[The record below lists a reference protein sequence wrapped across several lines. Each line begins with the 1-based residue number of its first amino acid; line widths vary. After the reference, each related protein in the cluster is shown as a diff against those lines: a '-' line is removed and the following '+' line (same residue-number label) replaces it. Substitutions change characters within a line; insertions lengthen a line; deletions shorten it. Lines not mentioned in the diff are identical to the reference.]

1 MAVRIDGNNDLI
13 NAADGS
19 LTVEGI
25 SVNVVGVS
33 TATGGFKV
41 GTAYTVFPNG
51 NVATAG
57 VVTTT
62 KLQVNSATNTAAEFR
77 GGGGAGFISIKDGD
91 DGTQAF
97 IGVDA
102 GKLKFQTSGS
112 SYSDKV
118 VIATD
123 GKVGIGSEIPTAAL
137 NVSDSSPVCV
147 LNREVDSVNQLNF
160 KTLGIQR
167 GSIGASS
174 GSCLQVHDSSS
185 IEKFRILQNG
195 KVGINTNNPSHLLD
209 ISGNGVAFPSAAGS
223 PLLRLRDS
231 SGTATLSIDS
241 AAGSS
246 SVIQFGDTS
255 AASQGTIL
263 YNNNSDYF
271 QFNTAGTGE
280 KLRLDSSGN
289 LGIGTNVFPVN
300 GTNVKVSDGTIA
312 RFALHKTGSNER
324 NFEIGNGGTF
334 LNVYDVTAD
343 AQRLRINSSGNLKLG
358 TATADRDLGGLSVQ
372 RLHIEG
378 TDGGSSAIGLVN
390 NQNST
395 GQAAV
400 YFSKSRGTSVGSN
413 TILQD
418 GDPMGSLVFCG
429 SDGNDMISIGAQ
441 ITASVDG
448 TPGSNDMPG
457 RLVFSTTADGAATA
471 TEGMRL
477 DSSQRLLIGTT
488 SAVGGI
494 AHHLQVVESD
504 GGKLCLARDD
514 TTVSNGANLGEI
526 AAYGNDN
533 NGNYQESSKI
543 EFQAGLNHGNNDKP
557 GRLVFSVTADGGSSA
572 TERLRITH
580 DGKLD
585 MFAGGATSFRID
597 PASTAGK
604 AIFTADGDS
613 NFGSSGYDFRID
625 GTDSNALMM
634 VIRRGTNPFVGIGR
648 DTQQSAE
655 RLSVDRAG
663 QVAFFTMSMN
673 ANHSNLQML
682 SAYATSSTNGTQ
694 ISFLDNTGT
703 QRGRIINDNSTTQY
717 VTSSDYRL
725 KENEVLISDGIT
737 RLKTLKPYR
746 FNWKQKPGVTVD
758 GFFAHEVTS
767 AVPEAIAGEKDAVV
781 TQAMVD
787 AGTHDVSKLGDP
799 EYQMIDQS
807 KLVPLLT
814 AALQEEISKR
824 EALEARVAAL
834 EGS

>member
-13 NAADGS
+13 NAADGT
-19 LTVEGI
+19 LTIEGI

-33 TATGGFKV
+33 TASGGYKV

-57 VVTTT
+57 IVTTT

-77 GGGGAGFISIKDGD
+77 GAGGAGFISIKDGD

-195 KVGINTNNPSHLLD
+195 KVGINTNVPAHLLD

-223 PLLRLRDS
+223 TLLRLRDS
-231 SGTATLSIDS
+231 SGTTTLSIDS

-271 QFNTAGTGE
+271 QFNTAGSDRV
-280 KLRLDSSGN
+280 RLDSSGN
-289 LGIGTNVFPVN
+289 LGIGTIVFPVN

-312 RFALHKTGSNER
+312 RFGLHKTGSNER
-324 NFEIGNGGTF
+324 NMEIGNGGTF

-418 GDPMGSLVFCG
+418 DDPMGALVFCG
-429 SDGNDMISIGAQ
+429 ADGNDMISIGAQ
-441 ITASVDG
+441 ITAEVDG

-457 RLVFSTTADGAATA
+457 RLVFKTTADGAATA
-471 TEGMRL
+471 TERL
-477 DSSQRLLIGTT
+477 RITADGTKEFKNHGGGT
-488 SAVGGI
+488 IKVGGSSAHTSKIVI
-494 AHHLQVVESD
+494 ASNDGTANGNCLVEGGDGSD
-504 GGKLCLARDD
+504 FFTIA
-514 TTVSNGANLGEI
+514 SNGNVNFTSGKGIGFSATEGSGATSSVLDDYEEGSFNPVLLEDGSTTYTTQNGKYTKI
-526 AAYGNDN
+526 GNRVYFN
-533 NGNYQESSKI
+533 VYIKI
-543 EFQAGLNHGNNDKP
+543 NSH
-557 GRLVFSVTADGGSSA
+557 DGGSSSA
-572 TERLRITH
+572 TGITLPYQN
-580 DGKLD
+580 DFGS
-585 MFAGGATSFRID
+585 GVV
-597 PASTAGK
+597 TAMITGNDHWD
-604 AIFTADGDS
+604 T
-613 NFGSSGYDFRID
+613 NFGESNMSGWMGN
-625 GTDSNALMM
+625 GTTTMRFYKNS
-634 VIRRGTNPFVGIGR
+634 
-648 DTQQSAE
+648 
-655 RLSVDRAG
+655 G
-663 QVAFFTMSMN
+663 Q
-673 ANHSNLQML
+673 NLQ
-682 SAYATSSTNGTQ
+682 A
-694 ISFLDNTGT
+694 I
-703 QRGRIINDNSTTQY
+703 
-717 VTSSDYRL
+717 
-725 KENEVLISDGIT
+725 
-737 RLKTLKPYR
+737 
-746 FNWKQKPGVTVD
+746 TVD
-758 GFFAHEVTS
+758 DIGDGGEI
-767 AVPEAIAGEKDAVV
+767 AVAGHYP
-781 TQAMVD
+781 TN
-787 AGTHDVSKLGDP
+787 S
-799 EYQMIDQS
+799 
-807 KLVPLLT
+807 
-814 AALQEEISKR
+814 
-824 EALEARVAAL
+824 
-834 EGS
+834 